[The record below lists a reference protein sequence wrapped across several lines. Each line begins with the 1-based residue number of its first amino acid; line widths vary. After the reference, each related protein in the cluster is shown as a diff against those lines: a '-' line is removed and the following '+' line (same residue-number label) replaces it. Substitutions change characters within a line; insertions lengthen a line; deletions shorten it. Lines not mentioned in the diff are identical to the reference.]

1 MDEDAVLLL
10 GACSIFC
17 WSYLIY
23 QIFRLFTPLRTM
35 KFDKSGRLA
44 ADLMRQSPHA
54 PQAQFVRSV
63 LPVDLMI
70 TRLTRGGIS
79 EADKPDVRHFRKMLA
94 VLALCAL
101 VLIALTLGALKAPA
115 EATGYAADAI
125 VLAVA
130 MVAGAVAEYRAK
142 SAAKLI
148 IETCETEEAQ
158 TRAAAEA
165 KRRKKTKGSA

>member
-1 MDEDAVLLL
+1 
-10 GACSIFC
+10 
-17 WSYLIY
+17 
-23 QIFRLFTPLRTM
+23 
-35 KFDKSGRLA
+35 
-44 ADLMRQSPHA
+44 
-54 PQAQFVRSV
+54 
-63 LPVDLMI
+63 
-70 TRLTRGGIS
+70 
-79 EADKPDVRHFRKMLA
+79 MLA

-130 MVAGAVAEYRAK
+130 IVAGAVDEYREK

-158 TRAAAEA
+158 ARAAAEA